1 MVFVVL
7 DFEATC
13 EDQQVT
19 ARWEPQEVIEIPLV
33 IVDGATGAQLS
44 EFRTFVRPVRRP
56 RLTEFCTRLTGIQ
69 QSTVDE
75 APSWGEAFYQAQAW
89 LDSELER
96 LKHPSCIIVTCGDWD
111 LRSMLPRQCA
121 LTGTHVPE
129 RFRKW
134 LNIKNLFHVAM
145 KRPGKGMLDMLNG
158 LGLKLQ
164 GRHHSGL
171 DDSRNIAAILQ
182 ALLRK
187 GAVVDERMLSSSAQ
201 AGPLLKSEGK
211 GKGEKRR

>member
-1 MVFVVL
+1 VYVVL

-19 ARWEPQEVIEIPLV
+19 ARWEPQEVIEFPLV
-33 IVDGATGAQLS
+33 IVDGATGTQLS
-44 EFRTFVRPVRRP
+44 EFRTFVRPVHRP
-56 RLTEFCTRLTGIQ
+56 QLTEFCTRLTGIQ

-75 APSWGEAFYQAQAW
+75 APSWGEAFHQAQAW
-89 LDSELER
+89 LDSELKR
-96 LKHPSCIIVTCGDWD
+96 LKHPSCILVTCGDWD

-121 LTGTHVPE
+121 LSGMHVPD

-145 KRPGKGMLDMLNG
+145 KRPGKGMLNMLNG

-171 DDSRNIAAILQ
+171 DDSRNIAAILK
-182 ALLRK
+182 ALLLK
-187 GAVVDERMLSSSAQ
+187 GAVVDESMLSSSAQ
-201 AGPLLKSEGK
+201 AGPLHKSEGK
-211 GKGEKRR
+211 GKGDKMR